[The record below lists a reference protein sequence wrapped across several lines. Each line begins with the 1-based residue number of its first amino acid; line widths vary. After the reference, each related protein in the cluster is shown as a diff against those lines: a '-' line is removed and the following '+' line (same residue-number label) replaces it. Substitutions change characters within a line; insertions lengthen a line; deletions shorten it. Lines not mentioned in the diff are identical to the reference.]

1 MLLTTISP
9 LQNPK
14 QSRSTPHIHRFG
26 QLRLRNGVR
35 QLKHTKLSA
44 FCSASLPLS
53 GMRDRAKGNMQR
65 DLKFRAWDK
74 ITKKVCDIVYID
86 FEDVELL
93 QFAGL
98 RQKREGDL

>member
-1 MLLTTISP
+1 
-9 LQNPK
+9 
-14 QSRSTPHIHRFG
+14 
-26 QLRLRNGVR
+26 
-35 QLKHTKLSA
+35 
-44 FCSASLPLS
+44 
-53 GMRDRAKGNMQR
+53 MQR